1 MTLDE
6 FITRHGIELKKIGR
20 VVENPNMDSGKPMY
34 PMYHYLMTISM
45 GDREFCAYLSTGTG
59 WIREPGISDLLE
71 CLILDASWFDRS
83 QSFEDWADE
92 YGYDPD
98 SRKAERLYKTVE
110 VESLRL
116 KEFFGGDLFE
126 EALSLEF

>member
-6 FITRHGIELKKIGR
+6 FITQHGIELKEIRR
-20 VVENPNMDSGKPMY
+20 VEENPYMDSDH
-34 PMYHYLMTISM
+34 PMYHYLMTLSM
-45 GDREFCAYLSTGTG
+45 GDREFCAYLSMGTG
-59 WIREPGISDLLE
+59 WTREPSVSNLLE
-71 CLILDASWFDRS
+71 CLILDASGVDRS

-98 SRKAERLYKTVE
+98 SRKAKRLYKTIE

-116 KEFFGGDLFE
+116 KEFFGDDLFE
-126 EALSLEF
+126 EAISL